1 MLVPGR
7 PDATALLVRD
17 GRVAWVGD
25 EDGADSLEQSAHAVT
40 DRVDLAGGLL
50 TPAFVDAHV
59 HLVATGL
66 TAGTGVGVAD
76 LRPTRSAAQLLD
88 AVAAIARALPAGRT
102 VLGFGWDDSTW
113 QHPGELPTRAQLD
126 RAAGG
131 RPVFLGRVDVHSAL
145 VTGAPAGGDQHTGD
159 QHGGDDPRD
168 QDGGEATARWEAGP
182 DGLTLPRVMAGLV
195 TRDARRALVEAALDA
210 AAARGIASVHEMAAP
225 QLAELDDLALVDEL
239 GCLLRPGDDDLG
251 PASGG
256 PPGDRATG
264 NGATGNG
271 AAGNGAAGDG
281 AAGDGAAG
289 NGATARPL
297 VAAWWGEH
305 ASAGGLAAGVAAGA
319 TGCGGDLCVDG
330 SFGSRTAALLAP
342 YADAPHAGAVH
353 LDADAVA
360 DHVVAC
366 ARAGVSTGFH
376 LIGDRAAETVAAGL
390 ALAAAIVGVPAVA
403 ATAPRLEHAEMIP
416 RHLLEPLAVLGAVA
430 SVQPAFAATWAGP
443 GRMYE
448 RRLGRARADG
458 TNRLADM
465 AAAGLPLATGSDAPV
480 TPLAGWSA
488 VRDAVANPVA
498 GQGLSPRAAFAAA
511 TRGGWRVAR
520 RTGVGQLTPGAPAH
534 LAWWDVTGGWDE
546 SRSDGGVQRWSTDPS
561 AGVVPLPAVGTDVP
575 LPRCRGLLVAGRR
588 ATSGPAS

>member
-25 EDGADSLEQSAHAVT
+25 ESGADSLEQSAHAVT
-40 DRVDLAGGLL
+40 DRVDLAGALL

-66 TAGTGVGVAD
+66 TAGVGVGD
-76 LRPTRSAAQLLD
+76 LRHTRSAAQLLD
-88 AVAAIARALPAGRT
+88 AVATIARALPTDRT

-131 RPVFLGRVDVHSAL
+131 RPAFLGRVDVHSAL
-145 VTGAPAGGDQHTGD
+145 VTGPPANGDQRRGDHQPGGD
-159 QHGGDDPRD
+159 
-168 QDGGEATARWEAGP
+168 ALARWEAGP
-182 DGLTLPRVMAGLV
+182 DGLTLPRVLAGLV
-195 TRDARRALVEAALDA
+195 TRNARRTLVEAALDA

-225 QLAELDDLALVDEL
+225 QLAELDDLALVDSL

-251 PASGG
+251 PGWRA
-256 PPGDRATG
+256 PG
-264 NGATGNG
+264 
-271 AAGNGAAGDG
+271 GDG
-281 AAGDGAAG
+281 VAV
-289 NGATARPL
+289 RPL

-305 ASAGGLAAGVAAGA
+305 ASAGGLDAAVAAGA

-342 YADAPHAGAVH
+342 YADAPHAGELH
-353 LDADAVA
+353 LDAEAVA

-403 ATAPRLEHAEMIP
+403 ATAPRLEHAEMVP
-416 RHLLEPLAVLGAVA
+416 RHLLEPLAALGAVA
-430 SVQPAFAATWAGP
+430 SVQPAFAATWGGP
-443 GRMYE
+443 GGMYE

-458 TNRLADM
+458 TNRLADL

-534 LAWWDVTGGWDE
+534 LAWWDVTGGWDV
-546 SRSDGGVQRWSTDPS
+546 STPDGRVQRWSTDPA
-561 AGVVPLPAVGTDVP
+561 AGVAPLPAVGPDVP
-575 LPRCRGLLVAGRR
+575 LPGCRGLLVAGRR
-588 ATSGPAS
+588 ATSRPDS

>member
-1 MLVPGR
+1 MAPPLLLRGGRVLVPGR

-40 DRVDLAGGLL
+40 DRVDLAGALL

-66 TAGTGVGVAD
+66 TVGAGGGVAD
-76 LRPTRSAAQLLD
+76 LRHARSGADLLD
-88 AVAAIARALPAGRT
+88 AVAGVARSVPTGRT

-113 QHPGELPTRAQLD
+113 ADPGQLPTRAQLD

-145 VTGAPAGGDQHTGD
+145 VTGPSPGGEGGARGAGGD
-159 QHGGDDPRD
+159 
-168 QDGGEATARWEAGP
+168 ASARWEAGA
-182 DGLTLPRVMAGLV
+182 DGPTLPQVLAGLV
-195 TRDARRALVEAALDA
+195 TRDARRALVAAALDA
-210 AAARGIASVHEMAAP
+210 AAAVGIASVHEMAAP

-239 GCLLRPGDDDLG
+239 GCLLRPGEDDLG
-251 PASGG
+251 AAS
-256 PPGDRATG
+256 
-264 NGATGNG
+264 
-271 AAGNGAAGDG
+271 AGSSIV
-281 AAGDGAAG
+281 
-289 NGATARPL
+289 RPL

-305 ASAGGLAAGVAAGA
+305 ARTGGLAAALAAGA

-342 YADAPHAGAVH
+342 YADAPHAGELH
-353 LDADAVA
+353 LDAEAVA

-366 ARAGVSTGFH
+366 ARAGVPTGFH

-390 ALAAAIVGVPAVA
+390 ALAAAVVGVPAVA

-416 RHLLEPLAVLGAVA
+416 PHLLGPLAAHGAVA
-430 SVQPAFAATWAGP
+430 SVQPAFATTWGGP
-443 GRMYE
+443 GGMYE
-448 RRLGRARADG
+448 RRLGRARADA
-458 TNRLADM
+458 TNRLADLV
-465 AAAGLPLATGSDAPV
+465 AAGIPLATGSDAPV

-511 TRGGWRVAR
+511 TRGGWRVAGR
-520 RTGVGQLTPGAPAH
+520 PAVGRLTPGAPAH
-534 LAWWDVTGGWDE
+534 LAWWDVTGGWDA
-546 SRSDGGVQRWSTDPS
+546 SGPDGRVQRWSTDPA
-561 AGVVPLPAVGTDVP
+561 AGVAPLPAVGLGVP
-575 LPRCRGLLVAGRR
+575 LPDCRGLVVAGRR
-588 ATSGPAS
+588 AGSRPGS